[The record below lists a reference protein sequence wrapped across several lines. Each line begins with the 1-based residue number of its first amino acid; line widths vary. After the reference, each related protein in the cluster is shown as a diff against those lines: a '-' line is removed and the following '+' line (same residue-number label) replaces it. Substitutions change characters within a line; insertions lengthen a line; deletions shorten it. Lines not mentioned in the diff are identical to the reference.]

1 MSIDQ
6 NDLPMLRRRLLAS
19 TNHRKPVLIGFTA
32 LALFAGVFGVGA
44 ATLSIDGAAI
54 APGNFVARGQNKLI
68 QHLEGGIVSEI
79 LVKEGDAVR
88 RGDAL
93 VRLDTARAE
102 ADLAR
107 LTTELNMGLAREARL
122 VAERDG
128 HASISYPEAL
138 LKAAKEKKDIAALM
152 HDQDSEFAARV
163 ASREVKI
170 AILRQKIKAG
180 EQQIAGYEA
189 QLAANAK
196 GRGFLQQEIDSIQP
210 LFDKGL
216 MKGERLYNLK
226 RTMAELEGQDGKAAA
241 DAGAVRQSNLENE
254 QQIASLEKERVVEA
268 ASSVIE
274 LRLELAKVQK
284 ELAQTHDILT
294 RSVVAA
300 PVDGVVVKRD
310 VNTVGGILA
319 QGGTVVELLPT
330 PADLVVEVRVT
341 PGDIDRI
348 SKGQAA
354 SVRIPALHIPYSP
367 LMPAKVEYV
376 SADRVLDEKNET
388 EYYIARITDIELP
401 ADMDKSRLY
410 PGMQV
415 EAFIVTESRTF
426 AAYLFNPVWESF
438 SRSLR
443 EH

>member
-6 NDLPMLRRRLLAS
+6 NELTTLRRRLLAS
-19 TNHRKPVLIGFTA
+19 TDHRKPVLIGFTA
-32 LALFAGVFGVGA
+32 LALFAGAFGVGA
-44 ATLSIDGAAI
+44 GTAPIDGAAI

-79 LVKEGDAVR
+79 LVEEGDSVR
-88 RGDAL
+88 RGDIL

-128 HASISYPEAL
+128 HASITYPEVL
-138 LKAAKEKKDIAALM
+138 LQAASDKGTIAALM
-152 HDQDSEFAARV
+152 HDQDKEFAARV

-170 AILRQKIKAG
+170 SILRQKIKAG
-180 EQQIAGYEA
+180 EQQISGYEA
-189 QLAANAK
+189 QIAANSK
-196 GRGFLQQEIDSIQP
+196 RQGLLQKEIDAVQS

-216 MKGERLYNLK
+216 MEGERLYNLK
-226 RTMAELEGQDGKAAA
+226 RNMAELEGDNGKAAA
-241 DAGAVRQSNLENE
+241 DVGAVHQSNLENE

-268 ASSVIE
+268 ARDVIE
-274 LRLELAKVQK
+274 LRLALAKVQK
-284 ELAQTHDILT
+284 ELAQTHDLLD

-300 PVDGVVVKRD
+300 PVDGIVVKLD
-310 VNTVGGILA
+310 VNTVGGVLA
-319 QGGTVVELLPT
+319 QGGTVVELLPM
-330 PADLVVEVRVT
+330 PADMVVEVRVT

-348 SKGQAA
+348 SEGQTA

-367 LMPAKVEYV
+367 LMSAKVEYV
-376 SADRVLDEKNET
+376 SADRLRDEKSEAD
-388 EYYIARITDIELP
+388 YYIARISEIELP
-401 ADMDKSRLY
+401 DDMDKSRLY

-415 EAFIVTESRTF
+415 EAFILTESRTF
-426 AAYLFNPVWESF
+426 AEYLFDPIWQSF
-438 SRSLR
+438 TRSLR
-443 EH
+443 EN